1 MTRFKGTPGPWV
13 GKSVEIFKQD
23 DAGLQL
29 SFIHTSDEQRREEAA
44 ANAKLIVMS
53 PELVKALEWALPLA
67 KIAMDAHRMERIKCG
82 HKDIS
87 GTYKNGETWVGIWQN
102 EVDQI
107 EFAQEVLNKAL
118 EK

>member
-1 MTRFKGTPGPWV
+1 MTGFKGTPGPWV
-13 GKSVEIFKQD
+13 GKTVEICKQD

-29 SFIHTSDEQRREEAA
+29 SFINTSDQERIQEAA
-44 ANAKLIVMS
+44 ANAKLIVIS

-82 HKDIS
+82 HMDIS
-87 GTYKNGETWVGIWQN
+87 GTYKNGKSWVGIWQS

-107 EFAQEVLNKAL
+107 EFAEEVLNKAL